1 MGILGEQMNIL
12 QLILRYPKIQKNFN
26 NSNETLTPRLS
37 RLLYGEGA
45 LDKTIGLIDKSELTR
60 KPLVKIF
67 ENITED
73 NHTDWKTHISYNS
86 AGFPNRYDIYMPAK
100 FLIECFINSEIM
112 NELEKSVN
120 KNGIRELTLII
131 EAHSFCHKTDEG
143 LLMIGS
149 ENQRES
155 SNLTSEGVLRD
166 IFW

>member
-1 MGILGEQMNIL
+1 
-12 QLILRYPKIQKNFN
+12 
-26 NSNETLTPRLS
+26 
-37 RLLYGEGA
+37 
-45 LDKTIGLIDKSELTR
+45 
-60 KPLVKIF
+60 
-67 ENITED
+67 
-73 NHTDWKTHISYNS
+73 
-86 AGFPNRYDIYMPAK
+86 MPAK